1 MIIGKLKVLNM
12 TYHIKKDGTPGVCHA
27 KNGNCPLG
35 GPQSHFETLE
45 GANEE
50 AQSRLEKQYGGNIIE
65 KSTWATRRDEL
76 VREKASLDKAI
87 AADKARKREL
97 KFGDAALGAVNP
109 GLGAMNLVAKVA
121 PDPELSIE
129 VADFNKKAR
138 KFKKEL
144 DKFKKKNPGVD
155 PFAGS
160 GPNADNENTVKPT
173 LKGAV
178 REKAPDIPKPKV
190 SVSLPEDLDLTGKA
204 KTAYLTRARKVKESE
219 AELNEANDLLKQAEA
234 ELKANEGNS
243 DAKAE
248 ISIAKSRVTRKK
260 KQLARNKDILDNFV
274 SSL

>member
-12 TYHIKKDGTPGVCHA
+12 TYHIKRDGTPGVCRA
-27 KNGNCPLG
+27 KKACPLG
-35 GPQSHFETLE
+35 GPQSHFESLE

-160 GPNADNENTVKPT
+160 GPNTDNENTVKPT

-178 REKAPDIPKPKV
+178 REKTPDIPNPKV

-219 AELNEANDLLKQAEA
+219 AELNEANDLLKQAEG